1 MAWVY
6 LLVAAAFEIQWAVTM
21 KYTEGFSRLWPSLA
35 CVAGMAVSVF
45 FLALAQRT
53 LPVGTSYAIWTGLG
67 AVGTAICGMLLFGES
82 REVARLVC
90 IGLIVAGVFGLKLV
104 TPASS

>member
-35 CVAGMAVSVF
+35 CVTGMAVSVF

-67 AVGTAICGMLLFGES
+67 AVGTALCGMLLFGES

-90 IGLIVAGVFGLKLV
+90 IGLIVAGVLGLKLV
-104 TPASS
+104 TPAAS